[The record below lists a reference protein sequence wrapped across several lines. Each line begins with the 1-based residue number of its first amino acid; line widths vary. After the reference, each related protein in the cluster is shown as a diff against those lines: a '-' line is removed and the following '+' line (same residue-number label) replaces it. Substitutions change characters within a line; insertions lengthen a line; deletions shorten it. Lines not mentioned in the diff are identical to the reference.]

1 MPLISLVSEG
11 DWEAVNQNFA
21 RINAKLDETA
31 AVTHDSII
39 LTGLTAGGVVY
50 TDSAGELT
58 TDTGFTFSSGLLTI
72 TNDGS
77 PQLRLN
83 SDGIGYVTLEGA
95 GSSLYISF
103 AGTPGGALFTN
114 GAVRI
119 TDHTVPQL
127 YLTYSDGNTVSF
139 DVDSSGDLTIN
150 PTGTQVMFSSSTL
163 SQIGLIYVDNL
174 SLNGNTLSSVSGDLN
189 LTAASNAVSF
199 GNDSLT
205 TTGTI
210 SGINVTSGVD
220 PGHTHSASSITEADT
235 LATVVARGA
244 SAGATINVGAGD
256 TLTLASGSITDITG
270 AISFG
275 NENLTT
281 TGIGTFGEV
290 NIGRTGSAGTLLA
303 IGTTDDAIS
312 FPSFFEIK
320 SSVVSPTPA
329 GITSGFSLEPIFVN
343 ATGLKLGAYIHPV
356 ISGVSGATFGWGLFG
371 GIESNVDTTNQ
382 SLTLLG
388 LDFEASHRANFTGAT
403 ILSPKT
409 YDIRGL
415 RSIGRLGYK
424 AKTISNKVNA
434 KAYGGCSEG
443 RLDGIYNSTY
453 ANGTVYGFCAG
464 TYDDGI
470 DSTIDSRSITAYGLY
485 IEACA
490 SKTFTGGG
498 GTPGTLTSWGLY
510 QSSDVVNAINGK
522 LRIND
527 VLAPTEDFEVAGTS
541 LFLDKVGFSQA
552 DMNEYIDS
560 LADGYLD
567 LGATLGFRFNNNVE
581 VTGDISA
588 TGRIEDTIPV
598 FNVLDYGAAGD
609 GVADDTAEI
618 QAAIDA
624 AEAAGGGTV
633 YFPEGTYAISAPVT
647 VDSNYVRLMG
657 EGYSSR
663 IVGSNTG
670 SQIYVNTVT
679 FFYISDLY
687 ISGNGTY
694 SANKGC
700 INVES
705 STQVLIERCFC
716 TASSRMGIRINDCS
730 KVTIMNN
737 RCFANYH
744 NGIMVR
750 GTSYDISVRGNTCYD
765 NVTAATSCGIGLY
778 GATGCVIADNICYG
792 NALHGISF
800 EASADRNVVIGNNIY
815 DNDASGISLH
825 TSGSNLIVDNRVYA
839 NPTHGIVSYISS
851 KNCIK
856 GNYVM
861 ATGTVDTNTFGIFVT
876 TDSGTN
882 VTDNSIIG
890 NFVVDGYDCGIVV
903 DYDCNFTS
911 IINNTV
917 INNADIGIWIRRA
930 NVEDT
935 MMIGNYS
942 YNNTT
947 SDFTDVGTR
956 TNINRI
962 QDVKAGATQAG
973 AGALANETWVTSSHA
988 SLPDNVVML
997 GV

>member
-31 AVTHDSII
+31 VVTHDSII
-39 LTGLTAGGVVY
+39 LTGLTAGCVCY
-50 TDSAGELT
+50 TDTTGVIT
-58 TDTGFTFSSGLLTI
+58 TDTGFTFSSGLLTV

-83 SDGIGYVTLEGA
+83 SDGVGYVTFEGVGA
-95 GSSLYISF
+95 SLNISH
-103 AGTPGGALFTN
+103 AGTPGGVLTTN
-114 GAVRI
+114 GAIQI
-119 TDHTVPQL
+119 TDHTIPQL
-127 YLTYSDGNTVSF
+127 YLTYSAGNACTF
-139 DVDSSGDLTIN
+139 DVDGSGNLTIN
-150 PTGTQVMFSSSTL
+150 PTGTTISLSSSIL
-163 SQIGLIYVDNL
+163 QGISLLYVDNL
-174 SLNGNTLSSVSGDLN
+174 SLNGNTLSSLSGDLG
-189 LTAASNAVSF
+189 LGSASGAIGLGSN
-199 GNDSLT
+199 SLT

-235 LATVVARGA
+235 LATVVARGDDA
-244 SAGATINVGAGD
+244 EAEINVGVGN

-281 TGIGTFGEV
+281 TGIGTLGEV
-290 NIGRTGSAGTLLA
+290 NIGRTGSTGTLLA
-303 IGTTDDAIS
+303 LGTTNDAPA
-312 FPSFFEIK
+312 FPALFEVK
-320 SSVVSPTPA
+320 SSAAAPTASGLSA
-329 GITSGFSLEPIFVN
+329 GASIEPIWTN
-343 ATGLKLGAYIHPV
+343 ASGLKLGMYIRPILSNV
-356 ISGVSGATFGWGLFG
+356 ATLVGGWGLYG
-371 GIESNVDTTNQ
+371 GILSDTDTSNQT
-382 SLTLLG
+382 LTLLG
-388 LDFEASHRANFTGAT
+388 LDFEASHNANFAGGTVPPT
-403 ILSPKT
+403 PRT
-409 YDIRGL
+409 YTMYGL
-415 RSIGRLGYK
+415 RSIGRFGYE
-424 AKTISNKVNA
+424 AKTISGRTTASV
-434 KAYGGCSEG
+434 YGGQFQA
-443 RLDGIYNSTY
+443 RMDGIFNSSTS
-453 ANGTVYGFCAG
+453 NGVVYGGYSG
-464 TYDDGI
+464 TYDDGV
-470 DSTIDSRSITAYGLY
+470 DSTIDSRSIVSYGHY

-498 GTPGTLTSWGLY
+498 GTAGTLTSWGLY
-510 QSSDVVNAINGK
+510 QSSDVINAINGK
-522 LRIND
+522 VRIGD
-527 VLAPTEDFEVAGTS
+527 TTVPTNTFEVA
-541 LFLDKVGFSQA
+541 
-552 DMNEYIDS
+552 
-560 LADGYLD
+560 
-567 LGATLGFRFNNNVE
+567 
-581 VTGDISA
+581 GDISA

-598 FNVLDYGAAGD
+598 FNVLDYDAAGD
-609 GVADDTAEI
+609 GVTDDTAEI

-657 EGYSSR
+657 EGYSSQ

-716 TASSRMGIRINDCS
+716 TASSRMGIRINNCS

-750 GTSYDISVRGNTCYD
+750 GTSYDVSVRGNTCYD
-765 NVTAATSCGIGLY
+765 NVTVATSCGIGLY

-792 NALHGISF
+792 NALHGITF
-800 EASADRNVVIGNNIY
+800 EASADRNVVIGNNVY

-839 NPTHGIVSYISS
+839 NPTHGIISYISS

-917 INNADIGIWIRRA
+917 INNADIGIWIRRV

-947 SDFTDVGTR
+947 ADISNSGTR